1 MRKLHAG
8 VILLRE
14 WGGTRHQV
22 TVLANG
28 VFKWKATIFSVYLC
42 NLLRQ
47 NRVSSDYFFDEF
59 EALDGTAGLCNP
71 RSASGS
77 SMLRN
82 SA

>member
-28 VFKWKATIFSVYLC
+28 VFKWKATIF
-42 NLLRQ
+42 
-47 NRVSSDYFFDEF
+47 
-59 EALDGTAGLCNP
+59 
-71 RSASGS
+71 
-77 SMLRN
+77 
-82 SA
+82 

>member
-59 EALDGTAGLCNP
+59 EAWLALLVCVTLARPAGP
-71 RSASGS
+71 RC
-77 SMLRN
+77 
-82 SA
+82 

>member
-47 NRVSSDYFFDEF
+47 NRASSGYF
-59 EALDGTAGLCNP
+59 LT
-71 RSASGS
+71 
-77 SMLRN
+77 N
-82 SA
+82 SETRWHRRFV